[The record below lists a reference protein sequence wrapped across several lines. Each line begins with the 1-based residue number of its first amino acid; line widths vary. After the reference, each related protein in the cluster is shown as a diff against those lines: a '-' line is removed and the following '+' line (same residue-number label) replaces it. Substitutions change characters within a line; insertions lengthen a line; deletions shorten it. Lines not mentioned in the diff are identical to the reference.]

1 MTNKKEIGSIIYANV
16 LEKHPDWS
24 RARVY
29 AVTRSILAA
38 KEKKTAKNPAKAEA

>member
-1 MTNKKEIGSIIYANV
+1 MTDRKEIGSIIYANV
-16 LEKHPDWS
+16 AEKHPDWT